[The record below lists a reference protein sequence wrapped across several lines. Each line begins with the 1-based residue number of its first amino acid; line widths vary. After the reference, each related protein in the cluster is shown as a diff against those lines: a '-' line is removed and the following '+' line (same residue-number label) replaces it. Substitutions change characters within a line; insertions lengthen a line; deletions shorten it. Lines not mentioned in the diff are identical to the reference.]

1 MRSAPRNGN
10 RDRLIYAGVS
20 VLLLASEI
28 LIGLFAHDSFIRPY
42 FGDTLVVILLWALIR
57 TIIPKKAVWLSGAI
71 FLFAVLVE
79 LSQLIPLVDLLG
91 IENRLIRTLMGT
103 SFAIG
108 DIIAYAAGCLIT
120 FCIDLTV
127 FRRRK
132 NKDRQQD
139 S

>member
-1 MRSAPRNGN
+1 MGSAPRNVN
-10 RDRLIYAGVS
+10 RDRLIYAGAA
-20 VLLLASEI
+20 VLLLACEI

-57 TIIPKKAVWLSGAI
+57 TVIPQKAVWLSGAI

-79 LSQLIPLVDLLG
+79 LSQLIPLADLLG

-108 DIIAYAAGCLIT
+108 DIIAYAVGCLIT
-120 FCIDLTV
+120 FCIDLAV

-132 NKDRQQD
+132 NKDRQRD
-139 S
+139 G